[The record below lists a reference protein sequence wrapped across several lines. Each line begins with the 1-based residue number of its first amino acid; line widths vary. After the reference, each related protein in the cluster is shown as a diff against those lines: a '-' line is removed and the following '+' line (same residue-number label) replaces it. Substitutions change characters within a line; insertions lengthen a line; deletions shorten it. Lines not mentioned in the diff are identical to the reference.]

1 MAKKVYDCV
10 LVETSDSEN
19 LYMTEIQETLK
30 LLPKNEQISM
40 FDTGLVYNDAD
51 FCAQGF
57 ATPQLLTY
65 LDFDVNN
72 LINLVFTK
80 YNPDDLKPQE
90 FNIVFEDGSKFAFL
104 VK

>member
-1 MAKKVYDCV
+1 MPKKVYDCV

-19 LYMTEIQETLK
+19 LYISEIQETLK

-40 FDTGLVYNDAD
+40 FDTGLVYNSSD

-57 ATPQLLTY
+57 ATTDLLY
-65 LDFDVNN
+65 HVEFDINDLLN
-72 LINLVFTK
+72 LIFTK
-80 YNPDDLKPQE
+80 YNPNELKPQE
-90 FNIVFEDGSKFAFL
+90 FTIVFDDGCKFTFL